1 VSTATRELWI
11 DGVALWSPTLPG
23 WAASAAALADD
34 AARPAAALAATP
46 ARPAAALAAT
56 PARPAAALLAPNER
70 RRAPD
75 GVLAMIE
82 VAAAAAA
89 MAGADVATLPSVFAS
104 AHGDLATTDAL
115 CRTLASN
122 PALLSPTRFHHS
134 VHNAASGYWAIA
146 AGCPA
151 ASSALAALEAS
162 FAAGLLEAA
171 VQVVADDTPVLL
183 VAGDTEATGALAST
197 NTSRGLLALA
207 LVLAPRRG
215 PHSLARLRWWLAPG
229 AAAQPRAASRAAAPL
244 AANASAPGL
253 VLLQALAGAAAD
265 AVAGTAPAQPA
276 AMAWPLSATLCLH
289 AHVGAPPAAQAGVAG
304 A

>member
-1 VSTATRELWI
+1 MPGPVDTAASHTVWV

-34 AARPAAALAATP
+34 DAPLPPAQARPAAPLLAA
-46 ARPAAALAAT
+46 
-56 PARPAAALLAPNER
+56 NER

-75 GVLAMIE
+75 GVLAMID

-89 MAGADVATLPSVFAS
+89 MAGADAATLSSVFAS

-115 CRTLASN
+115 CRTLAAD

-146 AGCPA
+146 AGSPA
-151 ASSALAALEAS
+151 ASTALAGFESS

-171 VQVVADDTPVLL
+171 AQAAADDSPVLL
-183 VAGDTEATGALAST
+183 VAGDTEAPGALAST

-207 LVLAPRRG
+207 LVLSPRRG
-215 PHSLARLRWWLAPG
+215 PRSLARLRWRLQPG
-229 AAAQPRAASRAAAPL
+229 LVPQPLPASRAARAL
-244 AANASAPGL
+244 AANASASGL
-253 VLLQALAGAAAD
+253 VLAEALAKALAGRP
-265 AVAGTAPAQPA
+265 GPAPL
-276 AMAWPLSATLCLH
+276 AWPLSPALALR
-289 AHVGAPPAAQAGVAG
+289 VGLEREPAAAGPA
-304 A
+304 